1 MPASHN
7 LAKSIRNQ
15 QAVFNLMKKGN
26 YLYASKENDLKNK
39 KWLKNQFFSQLNQW
53 TNAQVTEKMKELHKR
68 QTAVNLSR
76 LLGSIKP
83 NTTIPNNYVTPIL
96 LLNNPKHI
104 MWRVTDPGEKKRVNW
119 FTPKEVRGMVNMRY
133 PIRGNWLNAA
143 NKNSYGIFMAG
154 PNKNLFIHPLT
165 RSRIKRK
172 NVELVRPRPKANTGS
187 SSQRRNN

>member
-1 MPASHN
+1 MPASRN
-7 LAKSIRNQ
+7 LANSIRKQEN
-15 QAVFNLMKKGN
+15 ALKLKKEGN
-26 YLYASKENDLKNK
+26 YLFKSKKNDLDNN
-39 KWLKNQFFSQLNQW
+39 KWLMNFFSHLNQKN
-53 TNAQVTEKMKELHKR
+53 NATVTEKMRKLWSR

-96 LLNNPKHI
+96 LVNNPKHI
-104 MWRVTDPGEKKRVNW
+104 MWRVTDPRTGRLNW

-133 PIRGNWLNAA
+133 PNRGNWLNAA
-143 NKNSYGIFMAG
+143 NKNNYGIFMAG

-165 RSRIKRK
+165 RSKIKRK
-172 NVELVRPRPKANTGS
+172 NVQLVRPRPKANTGS